1 MQAQPARP
9 SGRKRVQAQPAG
21 FNLLSSAL
29 AASAACGRTSPLLCA
44 AIWRRSFLWEVGTS
58 YNERRLLWGAVR
70 FVQAVSCV
78 RRIPRRRRELRA
90 GSACGA
96 EEGAGSACRAGQ
108 PAFMRAYRI
117 RGARRFLW
125 EVIHSIISGGFYGK
139 SVRFVWAVTCMR
151 TAPRPPHWRGAEEH
165 AGSAC
170 PPVREEGILKEEGKN
185 PLLAAKEVGGAA
197 GGALY
202 WILITR

>member
-1 MQAQPARP
+1 M
-9 SGRKRVQAQPAG
+9 
-21 FNLLSSAL
+21 
-29 AASAACGRTSPLLCA
+29 
-44 AIWRRSFLWEVGTS
+44 
-58 YNERRLLWGAVR
+58 
-70 FVQAVSCV
+70 QAVSCV

-139 SVRFVWAVTCMR
+139 SVRFVWAVTGVR
-151 TAPRPPHWRGAEEH
+151 RIPRRRREEH
-165 AGSAC
+165 AGSTRGA
-170 PPVREEGILKEEGKN
+170 EEG
-185 PLLAAKEVGGAA
+185 A
-197 GGALY
+197 GSACRAGQPAFMRTCRIRGVRGFY
-202 WILITR
+202 GE